1 MDQFE
6 RSAQPD
12 LFVEESNIVPIIIKY
27 ADFNEKRHN
36 EKNDIPFKEAV
47 KSYEGIHSCV
57 FVNDGISKGK
67 KARAQYQIVLEDVQ
81 LSIRVQIDG
90 SFRSFFGPALL
101 TDKPVVPS
109 DESEYIRRR
118 CNVRIVDQDTDEI
131 EVATEMHW
139 GNRLSEL
146 KSFIQSVGA
155 LKRPLKEIRKE
166 EDQAIW
172 SSYAEGL
179 EALTKAK
186 QELRKI
192 LKVGKIHTEKNRRK
206 ENVSVIDIE
215 IVTTTNAQDLEKG
228 IYDALDGHITKP
240 RFVTDKNG
248 KECSIIY
255 DGFRTIAEDELV
267 EFASIA
273 EQSCYRMKSPQPLHM
288 LKGGYSFK
296 SSESDNEAIIAE
308 FDSLLKDYDSDYP
321 KKVGRQY
328 TFASDSDVSYAK
340 EIVQKHFGNVLKCT
354 SDTNLMVTFIEEGQ
368 DDQLQVIKNLYTDAN
383 VSEHGQFFV
392 LQTKHPIDCE
402 KLEAMSLAFD
412 SCRVKLNVSKFNSD
426 VPVLSLL
433 SAKDGAYFGIVH
445 DKAKVEIQPKGW
457 TFSVSKAYDKNGL
470 KTHCAISEYAYA
482 FRKSVSKDVMKSV
495 ARLLGGESNIRINTA
510 IGRANCTPIDTTDYD
525 EIKDRIN
532 SCIPANVHAFFP
544 EYAPTMTLSF
554 LSEDP
559 EYKQESFAAIENR
572 LRDSSCKWSVDNDT
586 IMFSV
591 ILEDED
597 ARTKIVAKMQKI
609 ASEYSH
615 IFDFT
620 FENNNPNGTTSI
632 IFSEDAD
639 LRAEYEKELQGDF
652 VRQEVKL
659 ISSEY
664 DEIQTGLL
672 EAMEADDRAE
682 ISMLRKK
689 ERDLLLKAE
698 RIGTCTVRTRN
709 TIKVEVCQ
717 TFIEKMENAEIS
729 IHQNDYIQFPLL
741 GEAINIARQKDAMD
755 RILKPGTK
763 NKFGKIIPSAA
774 NPNLSN
780 FLFDPRYASETV
792 SDIETVKEQIKERQ
806 IESNMNERQR
816 EAVAKAIEAQDIAFI
831 QGPPGTGK
839 TTVIAEVIWQEIL
852 RNPSCKILL
861 TSQTNTAVDNA
872 LERLQG
878 KRGIR
883 PIRIPKIDGEA
894 RMVRE
899 GKRYLLSQLREWE
912 DKPNEDNSD
921 NAVNI
926 WVDTI
931 LNEMDASDK
940 YAQVIARWK
949 QDLTGKDQFVR
960 KTFSESY
967 LRNVNLVA
975 ATCSICGSRNFSEVY
990 NQLFGSHDMQFD
1002 VVIMDEASKATPL
1015 EMAIPMVLGKKII
1028 LIGDHKQLPPMVDD
1042 DEVKEALRK
1051 IGRSD
1056 LVDKLENIKES
1067 QFKRLFEA
1075 SQKMRQS
1082 LVSTLDTQYRMHKQI
1097 MNCIAH
1103 FYKDDIEGGLKCGIE
1118 SSMDSEDWG
1127 NRGSRY
1133 HGLDNSPFINPDVHA
1148 IWVDVDG
1155 KEEMN
1160 GHSPYNRAELK
1171 AIEKILRT
1179 LRASEGY
1186 KEYTS
1191 HFNRPEDEEIGIIT
1205 FYGAQVKELQKMHK
1219 DGKFGPGKYKI
1230 DVVDSFQGME
1240 RNIVIIST
1248 VRTDK
1253 IGFAKAIERINVAF
1267 SRAKRLLIVVGDK
1280 DFFAKNSDYR
1290 TSIQQMEVIGINQ
1303 LS

>member
-1 MDQFE
+1 MEQFE
-6 RSAQPD
+6 RFAQPD
-12 LFVEESNIVPIIIKY
+12 LFIEKSDIVPIIIKY
-27 ADFNEKRHN
+27 TDSNEKWHN
-36 EKNDIPFKEAV
+36 EKNDIPFKDAI
-47 KSYEGIHSCV
+47 KRCDGIHTCV
-57 FVNDGISKGK
+57 FVNNGISKGQN
-67 KARAQYQIVLEDVQ
+67 ARTQYQIVLEDIQ

-90 SFRSFFGPALL
+90 RFRYFFGPALL
-101 TDKPVVPS
+101 ADKPVIPS
-109 DESEYIRRR
+109 DENEYIRRR
-118 CNVRIVDQDTDEI
+118 CDVRIVYIDSDEI
-131 EVATEMHW
+131 DVATEMHW
-139 GNRLSEL
+139 GNRLTEL
-146 KSFIQSVGA
+146 KSFIQSVAA
-155 LKRPLKEIRKE
+155 LNRPLKEIRKE

-192 LKVGKIHTEKNRRK
+192 LKVGNIHTEKIHRK
-206 ENVSVIDIE
+206 EIVNVIE
-215 IVTTTNAQDLEKG
+215 LEIESTTNAQDLEKS
-228 IYDALDGHITKP
+228 IYDALEGHVTKP
-240 RFVTDKNG
+240 RFETSKNS
-248 KECSIIY
+248 KECSIVY
-255 DGFRTIAEDELV
+255 DGFRKISDDELI

-273 EQSCYRMKSPQPLHM
+273 EQSCYRMKTPQPLHM
-288 LKGGYSFK
+288 LKGGYFFK
-296 SSESDNEAIIAE
+296 SSEADNEAIIAE
-308 FDSLLKDYDSDYP
+308 FDTTLKDYDPDYP

-328 TFASDSDVSYAK
+328 SFTSDGDASYVRN
-340 EIVQKHFGNVLKCT
+340 IIQQRFGNVLKCNL
-354 SDTNLMVTFIEEGQ
+354 DTNLTVSFVEDGQ
-368 DDQLQVIKNLYTDAN
+368 GDIFQSVKELYTDVN
-383 VSEHGQFFV
+383 VTERDQFFL
-392 LQTKHPIDCE
+392 LQTKHPIDCD
-402 KLEAMSLAFD
+402 KLESMSLAFD
-412 SCRVKLNVSKFNSD
+412 SCRVKLNVSTFDPS
-426 VPVLSLL
+426 VPVLSTL
-433 SAKDGAYFGIVH
+433 SSKDEAYYGYVH
-445 DKAKVEIQPKGW
+445 DKTKVEVQPKEW
-457 TFSVSKAYDKNGL
+457 IFAVSKAYDKNGQ
-470 KTHCAISEYAYA
+470 KTRCVISEYAYA
-482 FRKSVSKDVMKSV
+482 FRKSVSKDVMKSI
-495 ARLLGGESNIRINTA
+495 ARQLGNESNIRINTA
-510 IGRANCTPIDTTDYD
+510 IGRANCSPIDATSYE
-525 EIKDRIN
+525 EIKDKIN
-532 SCIPANVHAFFP
+532 SSVPDNVHVFFP
-544 EYAPTMTLSF
+544 EYTPTLTLTF
-554 LSEDP
+554 LNEDP
-559 EYKQESFAAIENR
+559 DYKQKTFAAIENSIQ
-572 LRDSSCKWSVDNDT
+572 DSSCKWIVNDDK

-591 ILEDED
+591 IFDDED
-597 ARTKIVAKMQKI
+597 ARARIVAKMQRI
-609 ASEYSH
+609 ASDYSH
-615 IFDFT
+615 VFDLT
-620 FENNNPNGTTSI
+620 FENDNANGTTSI
-632 IFSEDAD
+632 IFCEDAD

-652 VRQEVKL
+652 GRQEVKL

-664 DEIQTGLL
+664 DVIHEDMH
-672 EAMEADDRAE
+672 EAIENDDRDE
-682 ISMLRKK
+682 IFSLRKR
-689 ERDLLLKAE
+689 ERELLQKAE
-698 RIGTCTVRTRN
+698 RIGTCTTRTRN
-709 TIKVEVCQ
+709 VVKIEVDQ
-717 TFIEKMENAEIS
+717 FFIDKLETKEIS
-729 IHQNDYIQFPLL
+729 IKPNDYIQFPLL

-763 NKFGKIIPSAA
+763 NRYGKIIPSAA

-780 FLFDPRYASETV
+780 FLFDPRYASETE
-792 SDIETVKEQIKERQ
+792 SDIEQVKDLIKVHQ

-839 TTVIAEVIWQEIL
+839 TTVIAEIIWQEVL

-883 PIRIPKIDGEA
+883 PIRIPKFDGEA

-899 GKRYLLSQLREWE
+899 GRRYLLSQLQDWSE
-912 DKPNEDNSD
+912 KPTEDNSD

-926 WVDTI
+926 WIDTI
-931 LNEMDASDK
+931 LKEMDSSDR

-949 QDLTGKDQFVR
+949 QDLTEKDQFVR
-960 KTFSESY
+960 KTFSESFK
-967 LRNVNLVA
+967 RNVNLVA
-975 ATCSICGSRNFSEVY
+975 ATCSICGSRNFEKVY
-990 NQLFGSHDMQFD
+990 NKLFGSYDMQFD

-1075 SQKMRQS
+1075 SQRMRQS

-1097 MNCIAH
+1097 MNCITH

-1118 SSMDSEDWG
+1118 SSMDSEDWN

-1133 HGLDNSPFINPDVHA
+1133 HGLENSPFINPDVHA

-1155 KEEMN
+1155 KEELN
-1160 GHSPYNRAELK
+1160 GHSPYNKAELK
-1171 AIEKILRT
+1171 AIEKILKALRT
-1179 LRASEGY
+1179 SEGY
-1186 KEYTS
+1186 NEYMS
-1191 HFNRPEDEEIGIIT
+1191 HCTRPEDEEIGIIT

-1219 DGKFGPGKYKI
+1219 EGKFGPGKYKI

-1267 SRAKRLLIVVGDK
+1267 SRAKKLLIVVGDK
-1280 DFFAKNSDYR
+1280 DFFAKNADYR
-1290 TSIQQMEVIGINQ
+1290 TSIQAMEVIGINQ